1 MYLCT
6 CIDVHT
12 WRVYIFFSYLSF
24 ICNNLSASL
33 CSNHCRKR
41 ACCIEIPTGVFNTN
55 LFFGS
60 LIHVYFSIFS
70 WNSSTR
76 NATSSMSN
84 AYVTSNCALKSA
96 SPEAK
101 VSEVSTSGNKPSIC
115 LRFPS
120 CFFLFFFVCGLLQGM
135 RDPQFIYIYIYT
147 YTERERRKHLFGG
160 TKISYFEW
168 GGGVSFLISTTL
180 SDRAKDSAGGRHKS
194 FGR

>member
-1 MYLCT
+1 M
-6 CIDVHT
+6 
-12 WRVYIFFSYLSF
+12 
-24 ICNNLSASL
+24 
-33 CSNHCRKR
+33 R
-41 ACCIEIPTGVFNTN
+41 ACVAITAAKERAALKSPLGSSIHF
-55 LFFGS
+55 FFGS

-84 AYVTSNCALKSA
+84 AYFPANCALKSA

-120 CFFLFFFVCGLLQGM
+120 CFFLFFFFLCADCCRACVTHN
-135 RDPQFIYIYIYT
+135 IYIYIYI
-147 YTERERRKHLFGG
+147 YRERERRKQLFGG

>member
-1 MYLCT
+1 M
-6 CIDVHT
+6 
-12 WRVYIFFSYLSF
+12 
-24 ICNNLSASL
+24 CNNLSASL

-41 ACCIEIPTGVFNTN
+41 ACCIEIPTGVFNTF
-55 LFFGS
+55 FFGS

-84 AYVTSNCALKSA
+84 AYFPANCALKSA

-120 CFFLFFFVCGLLQGM
+120 CFFLFFFFFVCGLLQGM
-135 RDPQFIYIYIYT
+135 CDPQYIYIYIYR
-147 YTERERRKHLFGG
+147 ERERRKQLFGG

>member
-1 MYLCT
+1 MY
-6 CIDVHT
+6 IHG
-12 WRVYIFFSYLSF
+12 VYIYFFSYLSF

-120 CFFLFFFVCGLLQGM
+120 CFFLFFFFVCGLLQGM
-135 RDPQFIYIYIYT
+135 RDPQFIYIYT
-147 YTERERRKHLFGG
+147 YTERERDVNTCSEEQKYPILN
-160 TKISYFEW
+160 
-168 GGGVSFLISTTL
+168 GVGAYHS
-180 SDRAKDSAGGRHKS
+180 
-194 FGR
+194 